1 MIDKLKNLGI
11 RNVLRI
17 AVVIIG
23 LWYLGNGIY
32 GLLMNS

>member
-1 MIDKLKNLGI
+1 MIDKIKSLGI

-23 LWYLGNGIY
+23 LWYLANGIY
-32 GLLMNS
+32 GLMTSQ